1 MTGKGYWLVTT
12 TVTNPGFSEYVEG
25 FTSWIQSVGG
35 SILAK
40 DLESK
45 TVEGKGGHL
54 AVIIEFSSKTEA
66 IAAYNRA
73 DYQQLSKLRW
83 ANSKDTNIT
92 IMDGS
97 VNH

>member
-1 MTGKGYWLVTT
+1 MAKGYWLVTT
-12 TVTNPGFSEYVEG
+12 TVTNAAFNDYVKGFA
-25 FTSWIQSVGG
+25 TWIASVGG
-35 SILAK
+35 SVLAK

-45 TVEGKGGHL
+45 TVEGQGGHL
-54 AVIIEFSSKTEA
+54 AVIIEFPSKQKA
-66 IAAYNRA
+66 INAYNRE
-73 DYQQLSKLRW
+73 DYQELSKLRW